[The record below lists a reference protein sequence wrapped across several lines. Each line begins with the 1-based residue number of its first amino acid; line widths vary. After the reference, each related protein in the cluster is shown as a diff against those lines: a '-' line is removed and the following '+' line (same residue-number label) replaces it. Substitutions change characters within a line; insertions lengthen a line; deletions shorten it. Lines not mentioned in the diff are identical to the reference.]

1 MGKAMFGLAAVVL
14 GALASLAVAGCSTS
28 EPPELEPTP
37 TRPDKDVEQELTL
50 TGPDVIHIGWEHEPP
65 LRNSS
70 RRIIEHRKVDGD
82 CRWTSDSQQSHK
94 VVRRLSVDLEN
105 CLELIEEGTLSAE
118 GRRYQAAE
126 EATIEAFMEKHP
138 EYYGSG
144 STEAEGADRRPT
156 PGGDSSR

>member
-1 MGKAMFGLAAVVL
+1 MEKAASRFGLFVL
-14 GALASLAVAGCSTS
+14 GALVSVAVLGCSTS
-28 EPPELEPTP
+28 KEAEQEPTP
-37 TRPDKDVEQELTL
+37 TGVDEEAEQELTL

-94 VVRRLSVDLEN
+94 VVRRLSVDLGN

-126 EATIEAFMEKHP
+126 EATIEAFMERHP